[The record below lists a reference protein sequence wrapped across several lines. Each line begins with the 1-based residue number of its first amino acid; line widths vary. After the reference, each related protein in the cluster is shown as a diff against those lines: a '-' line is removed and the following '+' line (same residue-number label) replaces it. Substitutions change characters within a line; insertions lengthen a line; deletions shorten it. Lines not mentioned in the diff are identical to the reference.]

1 VDRDDRTIYVAL
13 VLIGL
18 LPLIGAAVIGGP
30 VGSGVTVCFLMV
42 VFGIAGV
49 VHETFHNRP
58 PHARISRSSG
68 RRDR

>member
-49 VHETFHNRP
+49 VHETFNKRP
-58 PHARISRSSG
+58 PHARVSRISG
-68 RRDR
+68 RRSR

>member
-1 VDRDDRTIYVAL
+1 MDRDDRTIYVAL
-13 VLIGL
+13 VLIGI

-49 VHETFHNRP
+49 VHETFNKRP
-58 PHARISRSSG
+58 PHARVSR
-68 RRDR
+68 RRSR